1 MFSGRSA
8 EGRNDI
14 RKVGTTAL
22 VKDVRV
28 KVRFGPAVVENL
40 CGEDRREEKGKN
52 EQELHSWRSSLGTSL
67 LARCLPFVPSP
78 EDQRRKNQHSR
89 EHVAKQNVATR

>member
-1 MFSGRSA
+1 MACCLGPLDDAVHKTMFSGRPA

-14 RKVGTTAL
+14 RKVGSIAL

-28 KVRFGPAVVENL
+28 KVWLGPAVVENL
-40 CGEDRREEKGKN
+40 CGEDRSEEKGKN
-52 EQELHSWRSSLGTSL
+52 EQELHSWRSSLGASL

-78 EDQRRKNQHSR
+78 ENQ
-89 EHVAKQNVATR
+89 